1 MGTAGGGSW
10 QRGAGLASAGTGGS
24 GAELWGWDVGSTAG
38 CRVPPGGGVSSR
50 CGAGA
55 EHLSEMLT
63 EKEAFALVSSI
74 CLISSVVNRTRCGEN
89 HGNLTPTMGEI
100 GLRRKLVG
108 LTGK

>member
-1 MGTAGGGSW
+1 MEAAGREELGSHL
-10 QRGAGLASAGTGGS
+10 LAPG
-24 GAELWGWDVGSTAG
+24 GAELSCGDGMWAALQAAGSH
-38 CRVPPGGGVSSR
+38 RGGFSSR